1 VEFLSIREVRTRS
14 AEVRGALR
22 TLIATRAVVGR
33 PGAQQ
38 WRFLAACVERL
49 LAPAVPSEFDALGP
63 ARAAQLK
70 FEVSDR
76 LRRHYLRHEP
86 SEGLAFAL
94 VHRGEMAEYRIPET
108 ISYPDI
114 AGYAVLIREPKHD
127 STLPP
132 QADALADYLERV
144 VAEAVDAEFRF
155 YALDQPDP
163 TTLQLW
169 FCAGGPALREILQ
182 RAERRREQGWI
193 ISNPLNP
200 STRRLLAVKVRRVTG
215 EEAVVGSTQ
224 YWYLRW
230 WSTRTSDY
238 IYAFR
243 QTAQMTYVLR
253 REDGTWR
260 VYENLKPS
268 PRTVG
273 PNRRTG
279 HRA

>member
-1 VEFLSIREVRTRS
+1 VEFLSIREARTRS

-22 TLIATRAVVGR
+22 TLMTTRAVVGR

-38 WRFLAACVERL
+38 WRFLAACVERV
-49 LAPAVPSEFDALGP
+49 LAPAGPSEFDALGP

-94 VHRGEMAEYRIPET
+94 VHRSEMGEYRIRET
-108 ISYPDI
+108 VSYPDI
-114 AGYAVLIREPKHD
+114 AGYAVLIREPKRD

-144 VAEAVDAEFRF
+144 VAEAVDSEFRF
-155 YALDQPDP
+155 YALGQPDP
-163 TTLQLW
+163 ATLQLW
-169 FCAGGPALREILQ
+169 FCAGGPALREIVQ

-243 QTAQMTYVLR
+243 QTTQMTYVLR

-273 PNRRTG
+273 PNRRAG
-279 HRA
+279 QRA